1 VVKLYD
7 ERGDNDSPL
16 FRPALLNVPTQII
29 TPRGME
35 IDTHSSSLELKSS
48 SYEWSPRDQTNA
60 DVREPHAKSRLDSVR
75 QAYER
80 HLRSETAD
88 GWACRVLL

>member
-1 VVKLYD
+1 
-7 ERGDNDSPL
+7 
-16 FRPALLNVPTQII
+16 
-29 TPRGME
+29 
-35 IDTHSSSLELKSS
+35 LELKSS